1 MATAINL
8 KERMLINSYYERAR
22 TQWAAHVM
30 AATEFVETQTNIV
43 SEPQQPKWLGFVYPD
58 VGAHVK
64 MVVDVGHDLDTSVR
78 THECRLYFH
87 WGVLANHAPEKL
99 VMYSKITPANADEV
113 FQDAADHIY
122 SFFLRLKRL
131 QGVVVKKKKP

>member
-8 KERMLINSYYERAR
+8 KDRMLINSYYETAR
-22 TQWAAHVM
+22 REWAIHVA

-64 MVVDVGHDLDTSVR
+64 MVVDVGRNVDTGAV

-87 WGVLANHAPEKL
+87 WGVLTNQAPEKL
-99 VMYSKITPANADEV
+99 VMYSRITPNNAEEV
-113 FQDAADHIY
+113 FQDAAEHIY

-131 QGVVVKKKKP
+131 HALTPKKKRS